1 MYGRPG
7 VVADQRKPTCSGRCP
22 AGHACPEK
30 TVRPAPCTPGEY
42 CPVGSTK
49 ASTTATHGAQI
60 PRAVAVHSTH
70 TPMNDACCVWL
81 ICARCHR
88 MVIFSKTL
96 PADHTLEWTSGWN
109 SHDEL

>member
-1 MYGRPG
+1 
-7 VVADQRKPTCSGRCP
+7 
-22 AGHACPEK
+22 
-30 TVRPAPCTPGEY
+30 
-42 CPVGSTK
+42 
-49 ASTTATHGAQI
+49 
-60 PRAVAVHSTH
+60 
-70 TPMNDACCVWL
+70 MNDACCVWL